1 MTMSKT
7 DQSWLTGSFT
17 RGLQNIP
24 CGKFMQGY
32 FFVEASLLA
41 EMFSSLHTGGQI
53 KLLFLN
59 SHLQI
64 KLPQSQL
71 LANNY

>member
-17 RGLQNIP
+17 HGLQNIP

-32 FFVEASLLA
+32 FFVEASLLT

-53 KLLFLN
+53 NF
-59 SHLQI
+59 
-64 KLPQSQL
+64 
-71 LANNY
+71 YF